1 MAKAYDWIGRIGL
14 LLAVIGALNW
24 LLVGLFEWNLVAA
37 IFTDS
42 GTQNVANTAE
52 RVVYILVGIGG
63 IIALPM
69 LAATLSRGRRD
80 YGDNVYRTDEE
91 VSSERRRAA

>member
-1 MAKAYDWIGRIGL
+1 MRNVYAISL
-14 LLAVIGALNW
+14 VLVIVGALNW
-24 LLVGLFEWNLVAA
+24 GLVGIFEWNLVSA

-42 GTQNVANTAE
+42 GTQTVANTAE
-52 RVVYILVGIGG
+52 RVIYILVGVGG

-80 YGDNVYRTDEE
+80 YGDTAYRTDEE